1 MFINA
6 DWNSKKSGWIH
17 MHHVAHDWRAFM
29 TVNVETY
36 KDPPAGLAGGCL
48 STLTGIVRSPA

>member
-6 DWNSKKSGWIH
+6 DRNSKKSGLIH
-17 MHHVAHDWRAFM
+17 MHHVARDWRAFM

-36 KDPPAGLAGGCL
+36 KYPPVGH
-48 STLTGIVRSPA
+48 